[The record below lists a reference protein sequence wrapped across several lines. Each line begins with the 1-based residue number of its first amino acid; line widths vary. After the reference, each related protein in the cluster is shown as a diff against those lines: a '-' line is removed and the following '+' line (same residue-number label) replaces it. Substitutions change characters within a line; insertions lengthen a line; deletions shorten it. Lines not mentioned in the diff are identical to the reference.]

1 MSEKMKILVVDDNE
15 EFCQNV
21 RDIVELRSY
30 EVSIA
35 YDGYQALEMV
45 ENNGFDVVLMDVRM
59 PVMDGVTTFGKIK
72 QIAPQIPVV
81 MVTAYAMEQL
91 VGEVLR
97 EGAFGFLKKPLDFER
112 LFGIFENAVYKG
124 TLVLVVDGER
134 ELCTSL
140 EQALGCRGHKV
151 VVASDEYE
159 AIDSV
164 WESAFDV
171 VLVDTESTDVN
182 RLDAC
187 QTIQDIRPEIVIII
201 LNESGNDLNRP
212 VKNVIEGRKFT
223 CLEKPI
229 DMEELVVLVEKITEK
244 KAGEIV

>member
-1 MSEKMKILVVDDNE
+1 MSKKLKILVVDDNE

-45 ENNGFDVVLMDVRM
+45 ENNGFDVALMDVRM
-59 PVMDGVTTFGKIK
+59 PVMDGVTTFRKIK

-134 ELCTSL
+134 ELCNSL

-151 VVASDEYE
+151 VAASDEYE

-171 VLVDTESTDVN
+171 VLVDTESTDIN

-212 VKNVIEGRKFT
+212 VKNMIEGRKFT

-229 DMEELVVLVEKITEK
+229 DMEALVVLVEKITEK